1 MKVGLRRL
9 VAIMIAFALVLSYI
23 PKSGLTLYNV
33 HAGEI
38 AEGGAFHMKV
48 QRVIRS

>member
-33 HAGEI
+33 HAEDSTITI
-38 AEGGAFHMKV
+38 ANSDFSSDLG
-48 QRVIRS
+48 R